1 MKFESWDSTPVYQ
14 VTEDGVANYEVWYRL
29 RDFQVG
35 YAVAVEAE
43 KFYVVKE
50 TPCGAWVASEYS
62 PIFWGHY
69 TLRELKAG
77 RHLNWVNKNT
87 VRRLCYPTLQEAI
100 ESFKA
105 RKLRQ
110 QRIIKNQLEQVE
122 KVIESFHKLEGVT
135 EDDLAS
141 GVIELSRGVE
151 EFVFFSERRKPID
164 W

>member
-1 MKFESWDSTPVYQ
+1 MKFETWDSVPAYQ
-14 VTEDGVANYEVWYRL
+14 VDQDGVANYEVWYRL
-29 RDFQVG
+29 RDFQINDVI
-35 YAVAVEAE
+35 AVEAE

-62 PIFWGHY
+62 PLFWGHY

-77 RHLNWVNKNT
+77 RHLHWVNKNT
-87 VRRLCYPTLQEAI
+87 TRRRCYPTLQEAI

-110 QRIIKNQLEQVE
+110 HRIIKNQLEQVE
-122 KVIESFHKLEGVT
+122 KVIDSFHKLDGAT
-135 EDDLAS
+135 EDAMAS
-141 GVIELSRGVE
+141 GVVELSRGVE
-151 EFVFFSERRKPID
+151 EFVLFSQKREPID